1 MTSPVRV
8 ARLDDLPR
16 LRQGGGALWRPIRRT
31 LDLNG
36 VSANAY
42 TGVAIGDEVIEPH
55 DETSQGAAGHEEL
68 YVVISG
74 AARFEVEGERFDA
87 PSGSLVRADVGERRQ
102 ATALEPETTIL
113 VFSGEPGS
121 ALPPAAYEYWYAAEP
136 HYVAGEYDRGI
147 EVLAEGLEHHPESP
161 GLNYQLACYHALAGR
176 SREAIKH
183 LRIALAGSDGRVAEW
198 AAEDEDLDSIRADP
212 DFPKL

>member
-1 MTSPVRV
+1 MSERV
-8 ARLDDLPR
+8 VHLDGLPA
-16 LRQGGGALWRPIRRT
+16 LEQSSGAIWRPIRRAMGLT
-31 LDLNG
+31 G
-36 VSANAY
+36 IRANAY
-42 TGVAIGDEVIEPH
+42 TGAAAGDEVIEPH

-102 ATALEPETTIL
+102 ATALESETTIL

-136 HYVAGEYDRGI
+136 DYLAGNYDRGI
-147 EVLAEGLEHHPESP
+147 STLDEGLEYHPDNP

-212 DFPKL
+212 DFPKLD